1 MPAMIAARTMSLLS
15 GFLLVVASANAN
27 AGCPE
32 SCIRIPNVGT
42 SCSPAAV
49 RDTALTAVQTGH
61 LCTDYFEARYDIPQ
75 ATLFLTSGSP
85 FGGCDPEITVEDDFV
100 VHGLPDGTP
109 VSFTGRFEVSAEY
122 YCQLGYGGVSASLR
136 AGVGIPASLAWALGQ
151 NDCTN
156 PVPNSRAEVLTVPI
170 SGLAGSPIR
179 MRFVLG
185 ATMGELFGANVLGKF
200 GFDGL
205 PNGTTIVSCNGFVD
219 GPVPA
224 QPASW
229 GRLKAQYR

>member
-1 MPAMIAARTMSLLS
+1 MPAMNAARTTLLT
-15 GFLLVVASANAN
+15 GLLLLLTLTNANA

-32 SCIRIPNVGT
+32 NCIRIPNVGT

-61 LCTDYFEARYDIPQ
+61 MCTDDFEARYDIPQ
-75 ATLFLTSGSP
+75 ATLFLASGSP
-85 FGGCDPEITVEDDFV
+85 FGGCDPEITVEDDFI
-100 VHGLPDGTP
+100 VHGLADGTP
-109 VSFTGRFEVSAEY
+109 VSFTGRFEVSAES
-122 YCQLGYGGVSASLR
+122 YCQLGFGGVTASLR
-136 AGVGIPASLAWALGQ
+136 AGAGIPASLAWALGQ
-151 NDCTN
+151 DDCEN
-156 PVPNSRAEVLTVPI
+156 PVPNVRAEILTVPI

-185 ATMGELFGANVLGKF
+185 ATMGELFGASVLGKF

-224 QPASW
+224 RPASW
-229 GRLKAQYR
+229 GKLKAQYR